1 MKERYI
7 KQVKKEFGLCLSRKK
22 RNEIIRD
29 LNEIFASALE
39 HGETEQQVIERLGT
53 PNDFVKNT
61 IDQFDANNTAPK
73 RKRGIIS
80 SAIFLLVAVVAF
92 SIFTIAQFWK
102 APNNA
107 IGAAD
112 AMTNIQVEGAFGI
125 DIAKMM
131 LVIGLV
137 AIVIAIIQIIRTLN
151 NSRR

>member
-53 PNDFVKNT
+53 PNDFAKNT

-92 SIFTIAQFWK
+92 SIFTIAQFGK

-112 AMTNIQVEGAFGI
+112 AMTNIQVEGALGI

-131 LVIGLV
+131 LVIGLIAV
-137 AIVIAIIQIIRTLN
+137 VIAIIQIIRTIN

>member
-22 RNEIIRD
+22 RNEILRD

-61 IDQFDANNTAPK
+61 IDQFDTNSTAPK
-73 RKRGIIS
+73 RQRGIIS

-92 SIFTIAQFWK
+92 SIFTIAQFGK

-112 AMTNIQVEGAFGI
+112 AMTNIQVEGVLGI
-125 DIAKMM
+125 GIAKMM

-137 AIVIAIIQIIRTLN
+137 AIVIAIIQIIRTIC

>member
-39 HGETEQQVIERLGT
+39 HGETEQQIIERLGT
-53 PNDFVKNT
+53 PYDFVKNT
-61 IDQFDANNTAPK
+61 IEQFDTNNTAPK
-73 RKRGIIS
+73 RQRGIIS

-92 SIFTIAQFWK
+92 SIFTIAQFGK

-112 AMTNIQVEGAFGI
+112 AMTNIQVEGALGI

-131 LVIGLV
+131 LVIGLIAV
-137 AIVIAIIQIIRTLN
+137 VIAIIQIIRTIN

>member
-53 PNDFVKNT
+53 PNDFAKNT

-73 RKRGIIS
+73 RQRGIIS

-92 SIFTIAQFWK
+92 SIFTIAQFGK

-137 AIVIAIIQIIRTLN
+137 AIVIAIIQIIRTIN

>member
-53 PNDFVKNT
+53 PNDFAKNT

-92 SIFTIAQFWK
+92 SIFTIAQFGK

>member
-7 KQVKKEFGLCLSRKK
+7 KQVKKEFSLYLSRKT

-29 LNEIFASALE
+29 INEIFCSALE

-61 IDQFDANNTAPK
+61 IEQLDKNRATPK
-73 RKRGIIS
+73 RQKEIIS
-80 SAIFLLVAVVAF
+80 CTVSLFVAVIVF
-92 SIFTIAQFWK
+92 SIFTIAQLQK
-102 APNNA
+102 TPDNA

-112 AMTNIQVEGAFGI
+112 ALTNIQVEGVLGI
-125 DIAKMM
+125 DIAKIM
-131 LVIGLV
+131 LLIG
-137 AIVIAIIQIIRTLN
+137 VIAIIIAIIQVIRIIY